1 MLGGDRIQGE
11 RKEAGVQL
19 AMEDFS
25 SRVPVR
31 TPCLIIRWFVIL
43 NPQTFYVR
51 EVNNLSDYESRGN
64 VKIPN
69 SVFSLSMRDS
79 L

>member
-31 TPCLIIRWFVIL
+31 TPLIICLIM
-43 NPQTFYVR
+43 NQ
-51 EVNNLSDYESRGN
+51 EEMSRYQ
-64 VKIPN
+64 IQC
-69 SVFSLSMRDS
+69 SH
-79 L
+79 